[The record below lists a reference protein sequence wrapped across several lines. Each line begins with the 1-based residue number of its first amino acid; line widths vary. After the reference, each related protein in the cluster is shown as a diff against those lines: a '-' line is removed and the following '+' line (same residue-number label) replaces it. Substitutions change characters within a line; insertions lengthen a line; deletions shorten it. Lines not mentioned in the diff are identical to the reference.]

1 MDGVGIQTSTDPHFS
16 YLHGAPGAAE
26 VEQEET

>member
-1 MDGVGIQTSTDPHFS
+1 MGLEYRQAQIPTFS